1 MREQLSPKPWTLGVK
16 LSPGPNVS
24 EFRETGYPESGPVR
38 LSFDSEK
45 SRPGLA
51 YLIAEPD
58 VVRKLDGPGGELT
71 NRPDM
76 VSPRTPDGA
85 DMLSPYAPNE

>member
-16 LSPGPNVS
+16 LSLGPNVS
-24 EFRETGYPESGPVR
+24 EFRETGGPESGPVR
-38 LSFDSEK
+38 ISFDSEW
-45 SRPGLA
+45 SRQGLA

-58 VVRKLDGPGGELT
+58 VVIKFDGPGGQST

-76 VSPRTPDGA
+76 VSPRSPDGA
-85 DMLSPYAPNE
+85 GMLSPCAPNE